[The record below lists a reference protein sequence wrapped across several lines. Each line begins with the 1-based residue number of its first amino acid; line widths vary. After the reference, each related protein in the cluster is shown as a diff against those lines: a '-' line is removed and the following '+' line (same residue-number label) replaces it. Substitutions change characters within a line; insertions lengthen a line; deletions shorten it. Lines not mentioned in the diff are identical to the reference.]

1 MTDVMFEDEAY
12 LSGIEEIIED
22 ARQGKMFILVDDQN
36 RENEGDL
43 IIPASMATAENI
55 NFMARYGRGLICLSL
70 DSKRVEKFGLPLMA
84 QRNESRH
91 GTAFTVS
98 IEARRGISTGISAAD
113 RARTVAVAVSYTHLT
128 LPTILL
134 V

>member
-1 MTDVMFEDEAY
+1 MTDVMVKDEAY
-12 LSGIEEIIED
+12 LSSIEEIIED

-91 GTAFTVS
+91 GN
-98 IEARRGISTGISAAD
+98 RPYRGRFPMS
-113 RARTVAVAVSYTHLT
+113 
-128 LPTILL
+128 
-134 V
+134 